1 MFLPIELTE
10 AEYKAMAEEDDG
22 KDPSDP
28 DDDEDGYDHEPSH
41 DSHGRT
47 FW

>member
-10 AEYKAMAEEDDG
+10 AEYRAMAEEDDG
-22 KDPSDP
+22 QDASDFDDS
-28 DDDEDGYDHEPSH
+28 DDDYDPTH
-41 DSHGRT
+41 DSHGRA

>member
-10 AEYKAMAEEDDG
+10 AEYRAMAEEDDG
-22 KDPSDP
+22 QDLSDLDGQ
-28 DDDEDGYDHEPSH
+28 DDDYDPTH